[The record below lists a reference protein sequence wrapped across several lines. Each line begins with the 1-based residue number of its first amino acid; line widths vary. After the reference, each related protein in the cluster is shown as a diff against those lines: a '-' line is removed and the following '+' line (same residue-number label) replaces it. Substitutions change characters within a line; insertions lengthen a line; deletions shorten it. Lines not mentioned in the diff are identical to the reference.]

1 MADGTC
7 GIYRWRSHAAL
18 DWPGCPSIRVGDVH
32 PYAEPHR
39 ADREKPAASYKLVP
53 PNRLCLASWHLA
65 DPRFFRSTLPAAA
78 STKNEK
84 NLASILKTTI
94 EMPQTLLMA
103 SMRML
108 GGHARAAAAAG
119 DALSVPYF
127 TAAGPD
133 DGRTHELHPGISS
146 RAGALCVSNFTSGN
160 RRCTHG
166 RVSGRSTN
174 GSLGASDGS
183 ATESFYLRSRVSV
196 EMGEGSK
203 WSPRRSRGL
212 TVN

>member
-94 EMPQTLLMA
+94 EMPQTLLTA

-166 RVSGRSTN
+166 SVSGRSTN

-196 EMGEGSK
+196 EMGSGHK
-203 WSPRRSRGL
+203 CAPARFRG
-212 TVN
+212 

>member
-1 MADGTC
+1 MT
-7 GIYRWRSHAAL
+7 
-18 DWPGCPSIRVGDVH
+18 
-32 PYAEPHR
+32 
-39 ADREKPAASYKLVP
+39 SYKPVP
-53 PNRLCLASWHLA
+53 SNRLCLSSWHLA

-119 DALSVPYF
+119 DELSVPYF

-166 RVSGRSTN
+166 SVSGALQTARLERVTVRLPKAFIYVRAYPSKWGKDTYVSLH
-174 GSLGASDGS
+174 GLGALAVG
-183 ATESFYLRSRVSV
+183 T
-196 EMGEGSK
+196 
-203 WSPRRSRGL
+203 
-212 TVN
+212 